1 MIWLIDLSKNFLNVL
16 NDLFYFMVNPLNTTL
31 SNFDI
36 GLSIPYLGELS
47 PVILLSSSLILFLI
61 VSFILRLIHG

>member
-36 GLSIPYLGELS
+36 DLSIPYLGELS